1 MATDTTL
8 RTWHRR
14 WQNCSADMNCSRVGC
29 PHDTK
34 LGAFAWS
41 VRGDINYEAL
51 CDTCHDREFAAIHYA
66 ICSQD
71 R

>member
-1 MATDTTL
+1 
-8 RTWHRR
+8 
-14 WQNCSADMNCSRVGC
+14 MNCSRVGC